1 MHILDFAWN
10 AKSGKLFQTDSKP
23 NPTFEHRKHIF
34 LNKKF
39 AMKRMME
46 ELRQAHAKQDRIM
59 KEIEQLKLELS
70 LSQTD
75 MERLHKKQD
84 FAYQKAWQI
93 KKRKMG
99 KLIQNKKQTCPVKTD
114 SVINLSDRPLTEDET
129 FVLALGFNF
138 QPRFPDLPI
147 ADIMAATEDL
157 IEKIDTE
164 VGQQL
169 RVGVFNILHKVKVKL
184 QRDKK
189 GILRRSNLR

>member
-1 MHILDFAWN
+1 MDNLV
-10 AKSGKLFQTDSKP
+10 L
-23 NPTFEHRKHIF
+23 RKEFCRHSF
-34 LNKKF
+34 LN
-39 AMKRMME
+39 
-46 ELRQAHAKQDRIM
+46 LI
-59 KEIEQLKLELS
+59 
-70 LSQTD
+70 SQ
-75 MERLHKKQD
+75 EV
-84 FAYQKAWQI
+84 F
-93 KKRKMG
+93 
-99 KLIQNKKQTCPVKTD
+99 
-114 SVINLSDRPLTEDET
+114 LSDYPLTEGKT

-189 GILRRSNLR
+189 GIL

>member
-1 MHILDFAWN
+1 MYRVQPLTVYEHGILLDI
-10 AKSGKLFQTDSKP
+10 GK
-23 NPTFEHRKHIF
+23 PTYVQMRC
-34 LNKKF
+34 N
-39 AMKRMME
+39 
-46 ELRQAHAKQDRIM
+46 D
-59 KEIEQLKLELS
+59 
-70 LSQTD
+70 
-75 MERLHKKQD
+75 
-84 FAYQKAWQI
+84 QKAWQI

-169 RVGVFNILHKVKVKL
+169 RVGVYNILHKV
-184 QRDKK
+184 
-189 GILRRSNLR
+189 